1 MVIYNILK
9 VPKDLPIPDLIDQ
22 VDFRVTFTINGVPY
36 TPTKIEPDVEKVKLP
51 DLPHIPLPK
60 FQNVSDPRNNSQK
73 PAGDPRDPR
82 RRLSQTSLVSF
93 VLKGS
98 QSLLFLS

>member
-1 MVIYNILK
+1 M
-9 VPKDLPIPDLIDQ
+9 PIPDLIDQ

>member
-1 MVIYNILK
+1 M
-9 VPKDLPIPDLIDQ
+9 PIPDLIDH

-36 TPTKIEPDVEKVKLP
+36 TPTKIEAEVEKVKLP

-60 FQNVSDPRNNSQK
+60 FQNVADPRGNAQK

-82 RRLSQTSLVSF
+82 RRLSQTSLVSY
-93 VLKGS
+93 
-98 QSLLFLS
+98 LLLID